1 MFNDFFLRTF
11 QHLSGIFV
19 LPNIITHTIMYEYI
33 SGKIAHE
40 TPAYIV
46 LDNAGIGYFINISLF
61 TYEAVKGKETARLYI
76 YEHIREDV
84 HSLYG
89 FADTRERDLFILLI
103 SVSGIGANTARM
115 MLSSMSP
122 DEIHIAI
129 SIENVNQLKSIKG
142 IGLKTAQRIIVELK
156 DKIGKGMTGA
166 KLPLPADNTNAEEA
180 LSALLMLGFAKAPSQ
195 KTIDKILRETPG
207 IKLEQI
213 IKQALKAL

>member
-61 TYEAVKGKETARLYI
+61 TYEAVKGKETAILYI

>member
-1 MFNDFFLRTF
+1 
-11 QHLSGIFV
+11 
-19 LPNIITHTIMYEYI
+19 MYEYI
-33 SGKIAHE
+33 SGKITQE

-46 LDNAGIGYFINISLF
+46 LDNAGIGYFISISLN
-61 TYEAVKGKETARLYI
+61 TYEAVKGKETAKLFI
-76 YEHIREDV
+76 YEHLREDV
-84 HSLYG
+84 HALYG
-89 FADTRERDLFILLI
+89 FADTRERDLFTLLI
-103 SVSGIGANTARM
+103 SVSGIGATTARM

-142 IGLKTAQRIIVELK
+142 IGMKTAQRIIVELK

-180 LSALLMLGFAKAPSQ
+180 LSALVMLGFAKVPSQ
-195 KTIDKILRETPG
+195 KAIDKILRETPG

-213 IKQALKAL
+213 VKQALKAL

>member
-19 LPNIITHTIMYEYI
+19 LPNIITRIIMYEYI

-61 TYEAVKGKETARLYI
+61 TYEAVKGKETAILYI

>member
-1 MFNDFFLRTF
+1 
-11 QHLSGIFV
+11 
-19 LPNIITHTIMYEYI
+19 MYEYI

-61 TYEAVKGKETARLYI
+61 TYEAVKGKETAILYI